1 MNLAESI
8 RLYHGSPEILRKPE
22 YGFGSPHRD
31 FGPGFYCTEFRDL
44 AAEWACRDGADGY
57 TNLYRLDPGGLEL
70 LELDLSPANLLR
82 WLALLL
88 RYRSITTRD
97 RLCDEAAALILDR
110 YDVEPGDY
118 DLILGPRADDSAL
131 SFAQAFLDNELPL
144 GLLGASLALDPFG
157 QQLALTSQKALGR
170 LEFVSAEEAEAARYS
185 PIRWGRDALLR
196 SRWCAKLE
204 HQAAAPGDIY
214 LTDLLKGAVP
224 DDD

>member
-1 MNLAESI
+1 MNLADTI
-8 RLYHGSPEILRKPE
+8 RLYHGSKEILRKPE
-22 YGFGSPHRD
+22 FGAGSLHRD
-31 FGPGFYCTEFRDL
+31 FGPGFYCTEYPDL

-57 TNLYRLDPGGLEL
+57 ANCYRLDPGGLEV
-70 LELDLSPANLLR
+70 LELDLRPGNLLR

-131 SFAQAFLDNELPL
+131 SFAQAFLDNALPL
-144 GLLGASLALDPFG
+144 GLLGDSLALDPFG
-157 QQLALTSQKALGR
+157 QQVVLTSRKALAR
-170 LEFVSAEEAEAARYS
+170 LEFVSQEAAAWTRYD
-185 PIRWGRDALLR
+185 PIRRGRDALLR

-204 HQAAAPGDIY
+204 HKGAAEGDIY

>member
-1 MNLAESI
+1 MNLADTI
-8 RLYHGSPEILRKPE
+8 RLYHGSKEILRKPE
-22 YGFGSPHRD
+22 FGAGGLHRD
-31 FGPGFYCTEFRDL
+31 FGPGFYCTEFQDL

-57 TNLYRLDPGGLEL
+57 TNLYRLDPGGLEV
-70 LELDLSPANLLR
+70 LELDAGPSSLLR

-97 RLCDEAAALILDR
+97 RLCDKAAALILDR

-118 DLILGPRADDSAL
+118 DLILGARADDSAL
-131 SFAQAFLDNELPL
+131 SFAQAFLDNDLPL
-144 GLLGASLALDPFG
+144 GLLGASLALDLFG
-157 QQLALTSQKALGR
+157 QQVVLTSRKALTR
-170 LEFVSAEEAEAARYS
+170 LEFVNYEAAAWERYD
-185 PIRWGRDALLR
+185 PIRRGRDALLR

-204 HQAAAPGDIY
+204 HKGAAERDIY